1 MEIHGIVD
9 SHYIPSIFQWEYN
22 GIEWEYSGNIKWNI
36 MAIEWEYNGT
46 LMRFNGTVMTY
57 ELMEYTLR

>member
-1 MEIHGIVD
+1 
-9 SHYIPSIFQWEYN
+9 
-22 GIEWEYSGNIKWNI
+22 

-57 ELMEYTLR
+57 ELMDYTLR